1 MSDGKAVY
9 AAVALFSFVFAIVFA
24 FIDGMLLWSILFF
37 VLAMML
43 VLVRIIWNNVV
54 WAEKAIRRWGED

>member
-1 MSDGKAVY
+1 MSDGKAIY
-9 AAVALFSFVFAIVFA
+9 AAVALFSFVFGIFFA

-43 VLVRIIWNNVV
+43 VLTRIIWNNAV
-54 WAEKAIRRWGED
+54 WVEKVTRKWGED